1 MLFCHHHGDAL
12 IHACKRNEV
21 GVCEHK
27 GMAPGLW
34 ECPVPRCRVKVEID
48 YRG

>member
-1 MLFCHHHGDAL
+1 MLFCHHHGKNLVHD
-12 IHACKRNEV
+12 CKRGE
-21 GVCEHK
+21 GCEHQ

-34 ECPVPRCRVKVEID
+34 ECPETRCRVKVEID